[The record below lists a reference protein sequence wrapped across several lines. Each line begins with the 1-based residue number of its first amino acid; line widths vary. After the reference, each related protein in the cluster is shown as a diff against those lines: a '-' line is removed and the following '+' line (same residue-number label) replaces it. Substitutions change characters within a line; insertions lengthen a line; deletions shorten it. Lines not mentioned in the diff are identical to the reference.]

1 MLRVPTPDQRSLT
14 FCDAT
19 PAGLKRW
26 LEQLP
31 RAKLGEFARLLYQGL
46 LELNRLILTPEARL
60 RLLEALRPDV
70 QRVCQ
75 LLERHVLNQA
85 IVLDERS
92 RKVANLCQALQNLL
106 ASGYNLI

>member
-1 MLRVPTPDQRSLT
+1 MDSKRPQLMLRVPTPDQRSLT

-60 RLLEALRPDV
+60 RLLEALR
-70 QRVCQ
+70 QR
-75 LLERHVLNQA
+75 QA
-85 IVLDERS
+85 YCVGSYSLSI
-92 RKVANLCQALQNLL
+92 
-106 ASGYNLI
+106 ASDA